1 MKSMFPLIDN
11 VHSFC
16 EHNELIPTE
25 IRTFNGG
32 DVYVKYDKK
41 EPDAEIEFNRF
52 LRELRKWC
60 VYTGRNYSII
70 SHSNLEIRI
79 KED

>member
-1 MKSMFPLIDN
+1 MKLIFHLIDD
-11 VHSFC
+11 VLSFC
-16 EHNELIPTE
+16 DHNELIPTE

-70 SHSNLEIRI
+70 SHVDLEIRI

>member
-1 MKSMFPLIDN
+1 MKSIFSLIDN

-60 VYTGRNYSII
+60 VYTGTNYSII